1 MERKKS
7 ILGVLLIVLVIFLTN
22 CSEDEIRINQKEI
35 LGTWI
40 AVDKSDTL
48 EFTSESDFN
57 KSNGYMISD
66 HYDYELFKD
75 SIEIRYRGKMYVFVY
90 PTMHQYSIDNGNL
103 IIDFSNKQCSGF
115 PLQKM
120 TYAKETLVVR

>member
-1 MERKKS
+1 MERNKS
-7 ILGVLLIVLVIFLTN
+7 ILGILLLVLVILLTN
-22 CSEDEIRINQKEI
+22 CSKDEIGINQKEI

-75 SIEIRYRGKMYVFVY
+75 SIEIGYRGKMYVLVY

-103 IIDFSNKQCSGF
+103 IIDFSNKQCYGF
-115 PLQKM
+115 PLQEM
-120 TYAKETLVVR
+120 TYIKEK